1 MIIPVSILIVSWM
14 MLWHI
19 LNSVADV
26 NGLGDLKDLSRAGIV
41 AALVFSISA
50 VGSVL
55 AIVWNLLT

>member
-1 MIIPVSILIVSWM
+1 MIIPVSILIVSLM

-26 NGLGDLKDLSRAGIV
+26 NGMSDLNNLSRAGVV

-50 VGSVL
+50 VGSASV
-55 AIVWNLLT
+55 IVWNFLT